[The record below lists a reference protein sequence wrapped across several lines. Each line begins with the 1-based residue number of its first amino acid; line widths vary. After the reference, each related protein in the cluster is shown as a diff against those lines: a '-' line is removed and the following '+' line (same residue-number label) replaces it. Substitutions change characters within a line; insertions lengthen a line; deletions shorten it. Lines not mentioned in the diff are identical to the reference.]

1 MSLALPAAA
10 GRRAAD
16 PSTPILVARGL
27 TKRFGHVTAV
37 DQADLDLLP
46 GEVLGLIGDNGA
58 GKSTLIKMLAGA
70 LQPDAGSISIDG
82 REVHLASP
90 AEARRAGIETVYQDL
105 AVSPALDV
113 VTNMFLGREIRRP
126 GLAGSL
132 LRMIDQRAMREAADS
147 YLRDLGI
154 SLRSVRQPVET
165 LSGGQRQALAVAR
178 AAAWGRRVIIMDEP
192 TAALGVTQSRQV
204 LDLVR
209 RVRDTGQS
217 VILISHSLPDVFAVA
232 DRLAIMRLGRRVA
245 VLATRETTM
254 PEVVSIMVGAISMD
268 ESAPSGDGPGGERRS

>member
-1 MSLALPAAA
+1 MTDLSAMPAAA
-10 GRRAAD
+10 PLGG
-16 PSTPILVARGL
+16 SPILTASGL

-37 DQADLDLLP
+37 DRADLELLP

-70 LQPDAGSISIDG
+70 LQPDEGTISIDG
-82 REVHLASP
+82 HEVHLTSP
-90 AEARRAGIETVYQDL
+90 AEARKAGIETVYQDL

-132 LRMIDQRAMREAADS
+132 LRMIDHGAMRESART

-154 SLRSVRQPVET
+154 SLYSVTQAVET

-209 RVRDTGQS
+209 RVRDGGQS

-245 VLATRETTM
+245 VRSTREASM
-254 PEVVSIMVGAISMD
+254 ADVVAIMVGAVSVD
-268 ESAPSGDGPGGERRS
+268 DGPDKGPGPGA

>member
-1 MSLALPAAA
+1 MTSGRSGPADSVPVV
-10 GRRAAD
+10 GVR
-16 PSTPILVARGL
+16 PILSARGL

-37 DQADLDLLP
+37 DGADLDLLP

-70 LQPDAGSISIDG
+70 IAPDEGTILVDG
-82 REVHLASP
+82 RAVRFGSP
-90 AEARRAGIETVYQDL
+90 PDARRAGIETVYQDL

-113 VTNMFLGREIRRP
+113 VTNMFLGREIRRAGP
-126 GLAGSL
+126 AGSL
-132 LRMIDQRAMREAADS
+132 LRMIDHRAMREATQS
-147 YLRDLGI
+147 HLVDLGI
-154 SLRSVRQPVET
+154 KLSSVNQSVET

-178 AAAWGRRVIIMDEP
+178 AAAWGQRVIIMDEP

-209 RVRDTGQS
+209 RVRDRGQS
-217 VILISHSLPDVFAVA
+217 VILISHSLPDVFGVA

-245 VLATRETTM
+245 DLPTAKTTM
-254 PEVVSIMVGAISMD
+254 EEVVSIMVGATTPDSAASD
-268 ESAPSGDGPGGERRS
+268 VQSTAESQ

>member
-1 MSLALPAAA
+1 MTDASVMTASAQVGGP
-10 GRRAAD
+10 
-16 PSTPILVARGL
+16 PILTASGL

-37 DQADLDLLP
+37 DRADLELLP

-70 LQPDAGSISIDG
+70 LQPDEGTISIDG
-82 REVHLASP
+82 REVHLTSP
-90 AEARRAGIETVYQDL
+90 AEARKAGIETVYQDL

-126 GLAGSL
+126 GFAGSL
-132 LRMIDQRAMREAADS
+132 LHMIDHGAMRESART

-154 SLRSVRQPVET
+154 SLYSVTQAVET

-209 RVRDTGQS
+209 RVRDGGQS

-245 VLATRETTM
+245 VRSTRESTM
-254 PEVVSIMVGAISMD
+254 AEVVAIMVGAVSVED
-268 ESAPSGDGPGGERRS
+268 GSDTGPGPGG

>member
-1 MSLALPAAA
+1 MTTSLA
-10 GRRAAD
+10 GAAD
-16 PSTPILVARGL
+16 EPTLVGTTPLLSARGL

-37 DQADLDLLP
+37 DGADLDLLP

-70 LQPDAGSISIDG
+70 LEPDDG
-82 REVHLASP
+82 TIRINGRPVHFGSP
-90 AEARRAGIETVYQDL
+90 ADARRAGIETVYQDL

-126 GLAGSL
+126 GMAGSI
-132 LRMIDQRAMREAADS
+132 LRMIDHRAMRDATRTH
-147 YLRDLGI
+147 LVDLGI
-154 SLRSVRQPVET
+154 NLYSVTQSVET

-178 AAAWGRRVIIMDEP
+178 AAAWGRSVIIMDEP

-209 RVRDTGQS
+209 RIRDRGQS
-217 VILISHSLPDVFAVA
+217 VILISHSLPDVFDVA

-245 VLATRETTM
+245 VLPTQGTTM
-254 PEVVSIMVGAISMD
+254 TDVVAIMVGAVTVDTSEQAPD
-268 ESAPSGDGPGGERRS
+268 DSAG

>member
-1 MSLALPAAA
+1 MMTGLAHPADEAA
-10 GRRAAD
+10 RTA
-16 PSTPILVARGL
+16 PTPLLSARGL

-37 DQADLDLLP
+37 DGADLDLLP

-70 LQPDAGSISIDG
+70 LVPDEGTISIDG
-82 REVHLASP
+82 RQVHFGSP
-90 AEARRAGIETVYQDL
+90 ADARKAGIETVYQDL

-126 GLAGSL
+126 GVAGSL
-132 LRMIDQRAMREAADS
+132 FRMIDHQAMRNATRAH
-147 YLRDLGI
+147 LVDLGI
-154 SLRSVRQPVET
+154 NLYSVTQSVET

-178 AAAWGRRVIIMDEP
+178 AAAWGRSVIIMDEP

-209 RVRDTGQS
+209 RVRDRGQS
-217 VILISHSLPDVFAVA
+217 VILISHSLPDVFDVA

-245 VLATRETTM
+245 VLTTQDTTM
-254 PEVVSIMVGAISMD
+254 TEVVSIMVGAVTMD
-268 ESAPSGDGPGGERRS
+268 SGGRAPTEPAG

>member
-1 MSLALPAAA
+1 MTSERSGPADSVPVV
-10 GRRAAD
+10 GVR
-16 PSTPILVARGL
+16 PILSARGL

-37 DQADLDLLP
+37 DGADLDLLP

-70 LQPDAGSISIDG
+70 IAPDEGTILVDG
-82 REVHLASP
+82 RAVRFGSP
-90 AEARRAGIETVYQDL
+90 PDARRAGIETVYQDL

-113 VTNMFLGREIRRP
+113 VTNMFLGREIRRAGP
-126 GLAGSL
+126 AGSL
-132 LRMIDQRAMREAADS
+132 FRMIDHRAMREATQS
-147 YLRDLGI
+147 HLIDLGI
-154 SLRSVRQPVET
+154 KLSSVNQSVET

-178 AAAWGRRVIIMDEP
+178 AAAWGQRVIIMDEP

-209 RVRDTGQS
+209 RVRDRGQS
-217 VILISHSLPDVFAVA
+217 VILISHSLPDVFGVA

-245 VLATRETTM
+245 DLPTAKTTM
-254 PEVVSIMVGAISMD
+254 EEVVSIMVGATTPDSAASD
-268 ESAPSGDGPGGERRS
+268 VGSTAESP